1 MTFSSLKTS
10 TLKNF
15 YPLLLFSQS
24 SYENQMKSNNLLCI
38 CNALLVFLA
47 ILSEMCNF
55 LQAHGYFIH
64 EVENLKKQKQT

>member
-1 MTFSSLKTS
+1 M
-10 TLKNF
+10 
-15 YPLLLFSQS
+15 
-24 SYENQMKSNNLLCI
+24 
-38 CNALLVFLA
+38 FLA